1 MRSLINLERL
11 GPKFWWLEQPS
22 TTSQVCRSWEF
33 QAWILG
39 FIESDLPQRIERSHR
54 ELRMGIST
62 NIRFWRTSFRFS
74 CFLPTLRGV
83 ERFCFG
89 VRKENKQQEN
99 KKWIYWR
106 WHKTTVAHRGLVDS
120 RWSNQIFSFHVLL
133 VKLDS
138 HHFVPPKR
146 QCAWMVYKGFTVP
159 RLIGPVGQV
168 CQVVAPNAI
177 CIWWFGDSKARF
189 WYRFFCLQLS
199 IIWE

>member
-120 RWSNQIFSFHVLL
+120 RWSKPNFQLPCF
-133 VKLDS
+133 
-138 HHFVPPKR
+138 
-146 QCAWMVYKGFTVP
+146 
-159 RLIGPVGQV
+159 VGQV
-168 CQVVAPNAI
+168 GFSPFRPTETSVCVDGLQGLHSASVDWSGWSGLPGGGTK
-177 CIWWFGDSKARF
+177 CHLHLMIWWFKS
-189 WYRFFCLQLS
+189 
-199 IIWE
+199 